1 MKELLISMDEIYE
14 MCPHCGTEVV
24 IDSVFDV
31 QICPSCGR
39 PILPCSLCESCSGWN
54 TGCPLRDKEKIMEK
68 EFGLEM
74 GKDETIKAT
83 TVYKVGDTTS
93 NILECIQL
101 GGKLYG
107 MMQECLYSMHG
118 RMCDDKA
125 LLEAYMPFKE
135 YMMKQLGD

>member
-1 MKELLISMDEIYE
+1 M
-14 MCPHCGTEVV
+14 
-24 IDSVFDV
+24 
-31 QICPSCGR
+31 
-39 PILPCSLCESCSGWN
+39 
-54 TGCPLRDKEKIMEK
+54 
-68 EFGLEM
+68 M

-135 YMMKQLGD
+135 YMMKQLGDSIESNMSLDKNCSDGSVTI